1 MRNSYEVFEEQ
12 LPMVCREYK
21 HLKIRQQNGQKYLWG
36 TIDITSPAGEVIQ
49 DFLIEIHCHEGFPKR
64 FPILYEIGGYIPR
77 EADWHKYSDDSCCIT
92 ADPVEILAC
101 KSGISLYSFI
111 KDHVIPYLANQY
123 FRKNFGH
130 YKNEYAH
137 GINGIF
143 QAYCDIMKTP
153 DITSWKRYIACAF
166 GSTSIN
172 ISRNAPCFCGS
183 GKKYKHCHM
192 QVFQDIRDI
201 GKETIVQHMRMMQ
214 VM

>member
-1 MRNSYEVFEEQ
+1 
-12 LPMVCREYK
+12 MVCREYK

-64 FPILYEIGGYIPR
+64 FPTLYEIGGYIPK

-101 KSGISLYSFI
+101 KNGISLYSFI
-111 KDHVIPYLANQY
+111 KDYVIPYLANQY

-137 GINGIF
+137 SIKGIF

-153 DITSWKRYIACAF
+153 DVTSWKRYIACAF

-183 GKKYKHCHM
+183 GKKWLTCKVPCLSYPK
-192 QVFQDIRDI
+192 IL
-201 GKETIVQHMRMMQ
+201 
-214 VM
+214 